1 MTPAYQ
7 LHSDAKEI
15 VFNRLAEALGQR
27 SEVQF
32 ACLHGSFQDSTAG
45 FNDID
50 VAIWLEPSMFQP
62 ETVFNY
68 QMELGDILEQ
78 HVEYP
83 IDVKVLN
90 IAGIGFQYAAT
101 GGALLTASDPE
112 SWFDFRERTWMMY
125 LDFAPVARQALLD
138 LFAASTPS

>member
-1 MTPAYQ
+1 MTPTYQ
-7 LHSDAKEI
+7 LHPEAKEI
-15 VFNRLAEALGQR
+15 VSNQLAEVLGQR

-32 ACLHGSFQDSTAG
+32 ACLHGSFQDPIVG

-50 VAIWLEPSMFQP
+50 IAIWLEPSMIQP
-62 ETVFNY
+62 EAVFNY

-78 HVEYP
+78 HLDYP

-90 IAGIGFQYAAT
+90 FAGIGFQYAAS
-101 GGALLTASDPE
+101 GGTLLTAGDPE

-138 LFAASTPS
+138 FFAASTTS